1 MDVRNVTPKRRDELI
16 RQSAGVRTAHDLR
29 HFAEF
34 VLGMGG
40 ETLADVSLTAAN
52 NETPVSDETVLTT
65 DLVNRAAAWLG
76 SSANVIDLIDKYIG
90 DHGEA
95 PHQSKELI
103 IALQAIAQ
111 RLGG

>member
-16 RQSAGVRTAHDLR
+16 RQSAGIRTAHDFR
-29 HFAEF
+29 QFAEL

-40 ETLADVSLTAAN
+40 ETLADASLTAAN
-52 NETPVSDETVLTT
+52 NVTPVSDETVLTA

-76 SSANVIDLIDKYIG
+76 SSANVIDLIDEYIG
-90 DHGEA
+90 DHGKS
-95 PHQSKELI
+95 PRQSTELI

-111 RLGG
+111 RLGK